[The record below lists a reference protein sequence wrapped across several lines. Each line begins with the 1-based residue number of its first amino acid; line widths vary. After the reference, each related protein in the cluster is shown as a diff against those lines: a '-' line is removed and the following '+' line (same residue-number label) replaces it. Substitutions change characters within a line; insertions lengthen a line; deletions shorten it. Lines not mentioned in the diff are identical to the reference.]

1 VPLSVKERKR
11 LKVFG
16 DNVRR
21 ERCTQG
27 LTQDKLAEIAEIS
40 TRNLQ
45 KVEAGELNILFTTIV
60 RIQLALKCAWKKLMP

>member
-1 VPLSVKERKR
+1 VPLSSKERQR

-21 ERCTQG
+21 ERCARG
-27 LTQDKLAEIAEIS
+27 LTQDKLAEHAEIS

-45 KVEAGELNILFTTIV
+45 KVEAGELNILLTTVV
-60 RIQLALKCAWKKLMP
+60 RIQLALKCVWKNLMP